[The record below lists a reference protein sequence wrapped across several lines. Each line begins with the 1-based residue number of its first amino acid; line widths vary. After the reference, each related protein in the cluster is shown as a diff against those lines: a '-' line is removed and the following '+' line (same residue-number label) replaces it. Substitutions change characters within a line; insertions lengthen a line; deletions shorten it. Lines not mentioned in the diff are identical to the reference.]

1 MLYAGVCSATLE
13 LVPHLAAS
21 FVEEVNIGA
30 VACPSCAYPQAYFK
44 EIQTRS
50 ADEPATLFFKCAKCD
65 FQWKEG

>member
-1 MLYAGVCSATLE
+1 MSCSLE
-13 LVPHLAAS
+13 MPQFAA
-21 FVEEVNIGA
+21 FLTELVNIGA

-50 ADEPATLFFKCAKCD
+50 ADEPATLFFKCAKCE